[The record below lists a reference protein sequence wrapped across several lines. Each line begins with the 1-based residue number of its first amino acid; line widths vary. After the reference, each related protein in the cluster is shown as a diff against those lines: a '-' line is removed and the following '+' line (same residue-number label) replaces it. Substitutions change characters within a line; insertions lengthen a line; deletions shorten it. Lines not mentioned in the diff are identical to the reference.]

1 MTEIKDIKLIRDM
14 LGSPIPQY
22 LNEDLEDYVVKTV
35 DGSTVTRGDIDFS
48 KTKLLRDKLGSP
60 IPQLWDN
67 IINKWVVDTR
77 QGVSSGGGETGPF
90 TWDSITDKPTDFKPG
105 THTHRISEISGLQEK
120 LEELW
125 AAIGVVPEEPESEEP
140 YAPPTL
146 AGYDYPELIGKKW
159 MESNGFIMVLDDLFS
174 DFYSDGTYIVGNG
187 SVTRYQKYST
197 YLSAPT
203 SFPSNTQFAT
213 IEQINLS
220 NTNIYSNSNLT
231 TIARNA
237 DNGKPV
243 ELVKTYGFTSYKQT
257 GFNDSLASYGGSYKV
272 LNEVSLVG
280 AKIQLSKT
288 VSDATVELYNSSDV
302 LVSSKKFSS
311 ESGFIE
317 VIFDKATLLSGNSTF
332 TLVYRGSS
340 IVEVG
345 SIVYEENLS
354 FNNRLFTF
362 SMTEMPTITN
372 NNYIYYI
379 EPIYAVA

>member
-1 MTEIKDIKLIRDM
+1 MVRKGRVKMAEIKDAKLIRDAI
-14 LGSPIPQY
+14 GSPVPQH
-22 LNEDLEDYVVKTV
+22 LNEDLADYVVKTV
-35 DGSTVTRGDIDFS
+35 DGSLATRGEIDFS

-60 IPQLWDN
+60 IPQLWDVVN
-67 IINKWVVDTR
+67 NKWVVDMG
-77 QGVSSGGGETGPF
+77 QSNA
-90 TWDSITDKPTDFKPG
+90 
-105 THTHRISEISGLQEK
+105 HTHRISEIIGLQEK
-120 LEELW
+120 LDELW
-125 AAIGVVPEEPESEEP
+125 AAIGVEPEVP
-140 YAPPTL
+140 NTPPIL
-146 AGYDYPELIGKKW
+146 AGHEYPELIGKKW
-159 MESNGFIMVLDDLFS
+159 INFGRFYAVLDNVEN
-174 DFYSDGTYIVGNG
+174 DFYVRSNDLVGNSG
-187 SVTRYQKYST
+187 SYVLYRVLDGPSSLAFHISGENDGSFDS
-197 YLSAPT
+197 LSAIK
-203 SFPSNTQFAT
+203 FANTPIYNDSTLKT
-213 IEQINLS
+213 IV
-220 NTNIYSNSNLT
+220 
-231 TIARNA
+231 RNA

-243 ELVKTYGFTSYKQT
+243 ELVKTYGFTSYNQT

-280 AKIQLSKT
+280 AKIQLSKA
-288 VSDATVELYNSSDV
+288 VSDATVELYNSADV

-311 ESGFIE
+311 ESGFVE
-317 VIFDKATLLSGNSTF
+317 VIFDKATLLSGNSNF